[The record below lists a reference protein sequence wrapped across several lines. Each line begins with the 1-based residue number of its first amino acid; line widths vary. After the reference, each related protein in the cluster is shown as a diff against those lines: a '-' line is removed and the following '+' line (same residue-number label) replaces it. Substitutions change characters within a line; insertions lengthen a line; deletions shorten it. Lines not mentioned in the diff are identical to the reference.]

1 MTSTNL
7 QNRWRA
13 ALSTALCGAV
23 SVLITVGSP
32 PKLYAQAPAG
42 PVAGGG
48 RGAVPPAEALF
59 TSAQAVA
66 GKAAYQQNCATCH
79 GVSVDDG
86 NSAPPLRGAT
96 FLSKY
101 AGKPAADLFT
111 YVSTKMPPGNPG
123 SSIPGSIRGAE
134 YAQIIAYVLQ
144 QNGYSTGRKEFAS
157 EAVALASVTIP
168 APAGGRG
175 GGGGLSAGVKLPPAP
190 KKANPL
196 DKITPVT
203 DAMLQNP
210 PTGEWLTWRRGFD
223 DQGFSPLKQIT
234 KSNVNNLRV
243 AWTWTL
249 SPGANEATPLVH
261 DGVMFLHSPGDKLE
275 ALDAATG
282 DLLWQYARILPPGV
296 NAGNKRAI
304 SIYGNKVY
312 MATSDVHAVALD
324 VKTGRVVWDQPLA
337 EERGFNLSGGP
348 LVAKGKVMI
357 GTSGRVGGKNY
368 IVALDAETGNF
379 AWRFNT
385 IAQPGEPGG
394 DTWNDHTA
402 EERNGGSVWTAGSYD
417 SALNLAF
424 FGVAQTYDT
433 ALLVKPVRPGVKTDG
448 LYTDCTLAINPDTGK
463 LVWYYQH
470 LPNDQWDLDWVFERQ
485 IVRMPV
491 NGVVRPVI
499 MTSGK
504 QATYDV
510 LDAETGKW
518 IYSKDLGLQN
528 IVSSIDPVTG
538 KKTINPQT
546 MPGDGQSKMV
556 CPHVDGAKSW
566 IPGSFNPDTKIMYV
580 PLVEACMDLTPVTDG
595 GRAGLLSAG
604 GRPTLRP
611 RPDSDGKYGRV
622 EAINMVTREVVWT
635 ERHRAPV
642 SSGALDTAGGVIFNG
657 SIDRYFRAYDD
668 QTGKLLWETRLSDVP
683 SNAPIAYTVNGKQYV
698 AIGVGNGGAQA
709 TGFAALTPEIQNLD
723 RSPAVWVFQLP

>member
-1 MTSTNL
+1 
-7 QNRWRA
+7 
-13 ALSTALCGAV
+13 
-23 SVLITVGSP
+23 
-32 PKLYAQAPAG
+32 
-42 PVAGGG
+42 
-48 RGAVPPAEALF
+48 
-59 TSAQAVA
+59 
-66 GKAAYQQNCATCH
+66 
-79 GVSVDDG
+79 
-86 NSAPPLRGAT
+86 
-96 FLSKY
+96 
-101 AGKPAADLFT
+101 
-111 YVSTKMPPGNPG
+111 MPPGNPG
-123 SSIPGSIRGAE
+123 SLGGAE

-144 QNGYSTGRKEFAS
+144 QNSFATGRKEFAS
-157 EAVALASVTIP
+157 EAAALASVTIP
-168 APAGGRG
+168 APPGGRG
-175 GGGGLSAGVKLPPAP
+175 GRGGGLSAGVKLPPAP

-203 DAMLQNP
+203 DALLQNP

-312 MATSDVHAVALD
+312 MGTSDVHVVALD
-324 VKTGRVVWDQPLA
+324 VKTGRVVWDQPLT

-368 IVALDAETGNF
+368 IVALDAETGNL

-402 EERNGGSVWTAGSYD
+402 EERNGASVWIAGSYD

-433 ALLVKPVRPGVKTDG
+433 ALLAKPVRPGVKTDG

-538 KKTINPQT
+538 KKNINPQT
-546 MPGDGQSKMV
+546 HAGRRANAHGLPPCGRRQELDSGLVQSR
-556 CPHVDGAKSW
+556 HED
-566 IPGSFNPDTKIMYV
+566 YV
-580 PLVEACMDLTPVTDG
+580 
-595 GRAGLLSAG
+595 R
-604 GRPTLRP
+604 
-611 RPDSDGKYGRV
+611 
-622 EAINMVTREVVWT
+622 
-635 ERHRAPV
+635 
-642 SSGALDTAGGVIFNG
+642 TA
-657 SIDRYFRAYDD
+657 D
-668 QTGKLLWETRLSDVP
+668 
-683 SNAPIAYTVNGKQYV
+683 
-698 AIGVGNGGAQA
+698 
-709 TGFAALTPEIQNLD
+709 
-723 RSPAVWVFQLP
+723 